1 MIWSTILKVSKPKPP
16 KNYLKFAVIF
26 NYLYLIKITPLTKM
40 KLKHYTQTHR
50 NNIKYEISD
59 TRLRKH
65 VHHRQ
70 DIDRRYRANKSFASL
85 ELCTL
90 EFFYKWR
97 HFCREILEMSE
108 CTHIQTRQIFV
119 YRHLGALWRFDVTF
133 LQSIKT
139 IRIHNFLARDT
150 LFLK

>member
-1 MIWSTILKVSKPKPP
+1 MTPMLTYMYAMPMCSHPPALSPKGKVAKDWILWLSIVNPKIILKMFWK
-16 KNYLKFAVIF
+16 KNKAA
-26 NYLYLIKITPLTKM
+26 N
-40 KLKHYTQTHR
+40 
-50 NNIKYEISD
+50 
-59 TRLRKH
+59 
-65 VHHRQ
+65 RQ
-70 DIDRRYRANKSFASL
+70 DIDRRYRANKSFAGL

-97 HFCREILEMSE
+97 HFCREILEISE

-119 YRHLGALWRFDVTF
+119 YRHLGALWRFDFTF